1 MHKLSRFQ
9 NFIKDFF
16 QRVSTNKTASST
28 RIDDQAVVVNALN
41 ESIDAMS
48 ISVGKG
54 TIKAAEEDVLWQRWR
69 RLVVVVVG
77 RSFVRC
83 L

>member
-1 MHKLSRFQ
+1 MLRKIHELVVASFPSNKMHKLGRFQ
-9 NFIKDFF
+9 TVIKDFI

-28 RIDDQAVVVNALN
+28 RIDDQVVVVNALN

-54 TIKAAEEDVLWQRWR
+54 TVKTAEKDVLWQ
-69 RLVVVVVG
+69 
-77 RSFVRC
+77 
-83 L
+83 

>member
-1 MHKLSRFQ
+1 MHKLGRFQ
-9 NFIKDFF
+9 KIIKYFF

-41 ESIDAMS
+41 KSIDAMS

-54 TIKAAEEDVLWQRWR
+54 TVKTAEKDMLWQ
-69 RLVVVVVG
+69 
-77 RSFVRC
+77 
-83 L
+83 